1 MLWSL
6 LLSPLLFSAARRD
19 HFLFLP
25 KAAFD
30 MDSLLLLLLPL
41 SLASPAAAGTVAAH
55 GSYWYDWGLYGAYPR
70 VSYES
75 FSSASPWLNIL
86 QSDERCDAGYTFIE
100 PRGDSVPYPGPII
113 LDNEGNLVWMETKY
127 GQAMDLKVQTYKGD
141 DYITFWHGGD
151 SGWFGRGYYLMLD
164 SSYNVFKNVTAAGDL
179 DGDLHEF
186 EITADGTALL
196 TAYEARTAD
205 LTAWGVEDGLIWD
218 SVFQEIDL
226 ETGELLF
233 QWRASDHYD
242 VHDSLGPYEQ
252 YQGAW
257 DFFHINSVNKDPLTG
272 NYLVSSRY
280 MCAVALVSGDTGD
293 VLWQVGGLANS
304 FADLSGGHA
313 TDFSWQHHARL
324 HRENASDDARL
335 LLTVFDNGAYY
346 TKAERRADHSR
357 GLLVDLDTAQMT
369 ATLRH
374 ALVSPGDDPFLVP
387 SQGSVNLL
395 PASGTI
401 LVGWGHHPAW
411 TEYDAATGEV
421 LCDTHLGASR
431 LASWGLV
438 KSYRTVKSAWTGRPS
453 TGPEA
458 VLRTGEGAVYVS
470 WNGATEVAAW
480 VVQSAWAGEDEDEDE
495 DEDDEYDEEYGEETD
510 DESMGLLNPRHLTF
524 WNVTTTSKEGFETRI
539 DLAGATELGT
549 HVRVLALDA
558 AGHRLGSSDLID
570 AQTGLYASGRPLP
583 EPERLPLLPTPPL
596 VLGAAVVGLVLGIA
610 VLVRMRAWLL
620 RVAREGGAQLL
631 GRTSAWRRH
640 RYDAVPQI
648 EMGGS
653 GGRGGVDRR
662 VELPGEEEGLV
673 AGMEESQEG
682 HSLGGGGGK
691 EMKYWR

>member
-1 MLWSL
+1 ME
-6 LLSPLLFSAARRD
+6 
-19 HFLFLP
+19 
-25 KAAFD
+25 
-30 MDSLLLLLLPL
+30 SLLLLLLPL
-41 SLASPAAAGTVAAH
+41 SLASTAAAGSVAAH

-70 VSYES
+70 IAYES

-100 PRGDSVPYPGPII
+100 PRGTSVPYPGPII

-151 SGWFGRGYYLMLD
+151 SGWFGKGYYLMLD

-186 EITADGTALL
+186 EITPDGTALL
-196 TAYEARTAD
+196 TAYEARAAD
-205 LTAWGVEDGLIWD
+205 LTAWGVQDGLIWD

-233 QWRASDHYD
+233 EWRASDHYD
-242 VHDSLGPYEQ
+242 VHDSLGPYDQ

-257 DFFHINSVNKDPLTG
+257 DFFHINSVDKDPLTG
-272 NYLVSSRY
+272 HYLVSSRY

-324 HRENASDDARL
+324 HRENATGDDTRL

-346 TKAERRADHSR
+346 NKPERRADQSR

-395 PASGTI
+395 PASGNV

-411 TEYDAATGEV
+411 TEYEAATGEV
-421 LCDTHLGASR
+421 LCDTHLGAAH
-431 LASWGLV
+431 LARWGLV
-438 KSYRTVKSAWTGRPS
+438 KSYRTFKGSWTGRPS
-453 TGPEA
+453 AGPEA

-470 WNGATEVAAW
+470 WNGATEVTAW
-480 VVQSAWAGEDEDEDE
+480 VVQTAWAGEDGGGDD
-495 DEDDEYDEEYGEETD
+495 DDDDQDDDDEYDDDDGEETD
-510 DESMGLLNPRHLTF
+510 DKTRGLVDPRHLTF
-524 WNVTTTSKEGFETRI
+524 WNVTTASKDGFETRI
-539 DLAGATELGT
+539 DLALELGT
-549 HVRVLALDA
+549 HLRVLALDA
-558 AGHRLGSSDLID
+558 AGRPLGASDLID
-570 AQTGLYASGRPLP
+570 ARTGLYASGRPLP

-596 VLGAAVVGLVLGIA
+596 VLGAAVVGLVLGVA
-610 VLVRMRAWLL
+610 VLVRVRGWLL
-620 RVAREGGAQLL
+620 RVAREGGGRLL
-631 GRTSAWRRH
+631 GGSSAWGRH

-648 EMGGS
+648 EMGG
-653 GGRGGVDRR
+653 GGGLGKRA
-662 VELPGEEEGLV
+662 ELLGEEEGLV
-673 AGMEESQEG
+673 AGMEGGHGGVLLREEG
-682 HSLGGGGGK
+682 
-691 EMKYWR
+691 EETQYRR